1 MRLSGLHTAAVA
13 LCIAGAVD
21 AQVLISELSFG
32 HSGRMN
38 PSGGSSIPNFV
49 VSGEPQQPHV
59 LSNRLVLTP
68 IAPGNQR
75 GSLWSDSILAQS
87 LWTADIE
94 FRATGP
100 ERGGGNLN
108 IWLARNGDKDVGSSS
123 IYTARKFD
131 GLALVVDTHGGSG
144 GMIRGFLN
152 DGNIDYSQHHSVDE
166 LAFGHCLYSYRNLGR
181 PTQIKMRQ
189 TRENFRVEVDNKLC
203 FETDSFSLPPGNK
216 IGITA
221 ATPEDNP
228 DSFEVFKLTVLSE
241 GAGSYT
247 GGNSNENANNIN
259 TNHDS
264 HDNHRSDA
272 GRSKQRSEPVDDDEA
287 FEDSIPDEDADIFQT
302 SKTQFRD
309 LHNRMQATNHQI
321 AALFRTISKFQT
333 AEGKNH
339 EATINLINSLNSR
352 LAGLDQ
358 LGELSQRVSDLEK
371 EMRSMRNDLGRK
383 IQANER
389 NFKGMLGDHHAT
401 LSQTLIDSMPGHK
414 RLFAVVVGTQVLL
427 AAAYIIYKRRKAN
440 SPKKYL

>member
-1 MRLSGLHTAAVA
+1 MRLSGFQAAA
-13 LCIAGAVD
+13 ATLFAAGAVD
-21 AQVLISELSFG
+21 AQVLINELSFG

-38 PSGGSSIPNFV
+38 PSGGSNIPNFA
-49 VSGEPQQPHV
+49 VSGDPQQPQV
-59 LSNRLVLTP
+59 LSNKLVLTP

-75 GSLWSDSILAQS
+75 GSLWSDSLLTQV
-87 LWTADIE
+87 LWTADVE

-108 IWLARNGDKDVGSSS
+108 IWLARNGDREVGSSS

-131 GLALVVDTHGGSG
+131 GLALVIDTHGGSG

-189 TRENFRVEVDNKLC
+189 TRDNFRVEVDNKLC

-216 IGITA
+216 FGITA

-228 DSFEVFKLTVLSE
+228 DSFEIFKLTVLSE

-247 GGNSNENANNIN
+247 GGSNTDNSNSNNN
-259 TNHDS
+259 DNYDS
-264 HDNHRSDA
+264 ARADA
-272 GRSKQRSEPVDDDEA
+272 GRAKQRAEPVADNEL
-287 FEDSIPDEDADIFQT
+287 FEDPIPDEDADVFST

-321 AALFRTISKFQT
+321 SALFRTISKFQN
-333 AEGKNH
+333 AQAKNH
-339 EATINLINSLNSR
+339 ESLIDLVNSLNDR
-352 LAGLDQ
+352 LASLDK
-358 LGELSQRVSDLEK
+358 LGDLSQRVTDIEK

-414 RLFAVVVGTQVLL
+414 RLFAVVVGTQVLV
-427 AAAYIIYKRRKAN
+427 AVAYVLYKRRKAN
-440 SPKKYL
+440 MPKKYL